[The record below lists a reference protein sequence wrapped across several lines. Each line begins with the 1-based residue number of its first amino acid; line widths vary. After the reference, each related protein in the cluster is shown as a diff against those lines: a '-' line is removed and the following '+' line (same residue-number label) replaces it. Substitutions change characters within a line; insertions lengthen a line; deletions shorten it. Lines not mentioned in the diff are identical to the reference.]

1 MGLRWQSLAAKFKQ
15 RLSLS
20 DLHEATDH
28 VFESSASANGL
39 PEIFQALKES
49 EPGIDHGRLWRNDF
63 SQKLKVIA
71 AEQTRRSQA
80 AECRR
85 LLVKATED
93 HAVADALIGAGQALV
108 SRMFFE
114 EDATSDMPDEQIQ
127 ALVAKHF
134 IFRTVNEVA
143 LIMLYTEQFNSTL
156 PLNDFKDELTRMC
169 KLSADFTFREASH
182 KLLLAVSTEREEGW
196 DKFITEVVYPA
207 SIELEPIKRRYEEN
221 LCLLSPNKPDA
232 EAFREFCEKWRKE
245 LGSYS

>member
-1 MGLRWQSLAAKFKQ
+1 MGFRWQYLAAKFKQ

-28 VFESSASANGL
+28 AFESGAHGA

-49 EPGIDHGRLWRNDF
+49 EPGIDHGRMWRNDF
-63 SQKLKVIA
+63 SQKLEIIA

-80 AECRR
+80 AECRK
-85 LLVKATED
+85 LLVKAIED
-93 HAVADALIGAGQALV
+93 HAVADALFGAGQTLV

-114 EDATSDMPDEQIQ
+114 EDATSEIPDEHIQ

-134 IFRTVNEVA
+134 IFRSVNVVA

-169 KLSADFTFREASH
+169 KLSAAFTVREASH

-221 LCLLSPNKPDA
+221 LCLLTPSKPDA
-232 EAFREFCEKWRKE
+232 KAIREFCEKWRKE
-245 LGSYS
+245 LGA